1 MKINKVE
8 IKNFYSVKNIV
19 LNFDKFKGVILVEGK
34 NKDTGGSNGSGKS
47 VLIEAVVWGIFG
59 RTIRKSTEEA
69 LVNSQNKRECVVR
82 ITVNNDMV
90 IERGKKPTH
99 LRFIVGG
106 EDRSQA
112 NALETQ
118 KLIDETLNTNYKVFL
133 ASTVFGQQNTMG
145 FVNATPDDKRTI
157 IKNFLNLDDLFAL
170 RESVKYLKSQYS
182 QTIKKQNAIVA
193 EHEISIASFDK
204 KLKDLS
210 KLREE
215 VEGKYD
221 EAALSMSL
229 QEVISLET
237 SNKSNR
243 DNIAAAKKKIHNSTV
258 DVETLRIKLKNP
270 KKLDYCTECGQPV
283 EKRASPEQLERD
295 LDYAKQIVAEQEE
308 EITSSEAQITP
319 LPISSSEYHKVIDYN
334 QLKKESDTFE
344 GLREET
350 KEKIQRAHDIK
361 QDYNN
366 KYEIMRFWEKAFSE
380 AGLVKYII
388 RNILNYLNGKV
399 NFYLSHLSKGK
410 FFIEFNEELKETITH
425 AGREVHYI
433 SLSGGEKRKIDLAVL
448 LGLQKLLALS
458 SKDESNLM
466 FFDEIAE
473 NLDQD
478 GLDGLYILLSELKKE
493 KTLFVITHN
502 NYLKSLMDNVKTLT
516 ITKSKG
522 TSTLGK

>member
-118 KLIDETLNTNYKVFL
+118 KLIDETL
-133 ASTVFGQQNTMG
+133 
-145 FVNATPDDKRTI
+145 DKRTI